1 MSNRFRQW
9 FGIAVVGAVLG
20 SVGAVADELPSRRL
34 DEATAA
40 ALNAAIGALNAQRY
54 DDALAAVGGLDYES
68 LTPYARARV
77 GQIRFN
83 VAFAAGQ
90 YETARAHLQGAI
102 DAGGLTPPEV
112 ARAQYQ
118 HAQTFLQ
125 EERWQDGV
133 SELETWLVAHP
144 EPNPAADY
152 LVAVAY
158 FQLGDFDRA
167 LPHARR
173 AVELAPEIQE
183 NRLRLL
189 VSLRLKR
196 AEFEEAERLLQQ
208 LVALAPEE
216 KSYLQQLSS
225 VYGAMGKYGDALA
238 AMQLAYDSG
247 FLTEDREL
255 RRFTDLLLF
264 REQPRRCVEV
274 LERALEDARVT
285 VDEALEERL
294 ADCRL
299 AVREREAPSGHA
311 RL

>member
-1 MSNRFRQW
+1 V
-9 FGIAVVGAVLG
+9 GIAVVGAALG
-20 SVGAVADELPSRRL
+20 SVGALAEELPFRRL
-34 DEATAA
+34 DEATGA
-40 ALNAAIGALNAQRY
+40 ALNAAIGALSAQRY
-54 DDALAAVGGLDYES
+54 DDALAAIGGLDYES

-77 GQIRFN
+77 WQIRFN
-83 VAFAAGQ
+83 VSFAAGQ
-90 YETARAHLQGAI
+90 YETARAQLQSAI

-118 HAQTFLQ
+118 RAQTFLQ

-133 SELETWLVAHP
+133 SELETWLVTHP

-173 AVELAPEIQE
+173 AVELAPEVQE
-183 NRLRLL
+183 NWLYLL
-189 VSLRLKR
+189 ASLRLKR
-196 AEFEEAERLLQQ
+196 AEFEEAERLLQR
-208 LVALAPEE
+208 LVALAPE
-216 KSYLQQLSS
+216 KKTYLQQLSS
-225 VYGAMGKYGDALA
+225 VYGATGKYGDALA
-238 AMQLAYDSG
+238 TMQLAYDSG

-255 RRFTDLLLF
+255 RRFADFLFF

-274 LERALEDARVT
+274 LERAIDDERVT
-285 VDEALEERL
+285 ADEALEERL

-299 AVREREAPSGHA
+299 AAREHEPTPGHA